1 MKEQNNLRKIEK
13 IRMRKKKETEK
24 RITITSQNH
33 HQLPH
38 TLLVQ
43 KKMDDSYDN
52 NNKNKNV
59 DVRSM
64 EIEFVRALNAFVNNF
79 HLPTTATTEVETW
92 KTGVKPHVY
101 AESLRRQL
109 NALREKTEELY
120 AFEEEEEEKEE
131 EGEKNFNNR
140 TNNNKKKLKKKRSTL
155 LAAVF
160 VGAREDEDEDDEDDE
175 HNDEH
180 YQTDKRNH
188 TKKERDER
196 KFRAYEEKINEIEKK
211 VPAYEHPAFVSAT
224 ASAIP
229 SSSSSLSSSFS
240 SSSATAALATT
251 AAAKNAAENVDVPV
265 ATVTTTT
272 TTTTQKKKLYAP
284 KKFTISKEG
293 DELLQN
299 EKKMQENLTD
309 EMVDLASRI
318 KRNAEEVSREL
329 SRSNKLVDSMETKL
343 DQNVVVAKN
352 ATQRQTAV
360 FRKNKKYGC
369 WSCIVLT
376 LIFVLFSWVYIV
388 IKFSGDKTVHL
399 IKKMEDRVRYD
410 NREDDD
416 VVVKVERDEQVSGE
430 AKHSSSGSRDA
441 LEL

>member
-1 MKEQNNLRKIEK
+1 MEEIFFV
-13 IRMRKKKETEK
+13 KKETKE
-24 RITITSQNH
+24 RITRITKLTTTSQNH
-33 HQLPH
+33 HHFH
-38 TLLVQ
+38 TERP
-43 KKMDDSYDN
+43 KKMDDSYN
-52 NNKNKNV
+52 NNNNNNKNV

-79 HLPTTATTEVETW
+79 HLPTTTTTEVETW

-120 AFEEEEEEKEE
+120 AFEEEEEEKEK
-131 EGEKNFNNR
+131 EGNKNFNNR
-140 TNNNKKKLKKKRSTL
+140 TNKKKKLKKKRSTL

-188 TKKERDER
+188 TKKERDDR

-240 SSSATAALATT
+240 SSSATAALATA

-272 TTTTQKKKLYAP
+272 KKKKLYAP

-343 DQNVVVAKN
+343 DQNVVVAKS
-352 ATQRQTAV
+352 ATQRQTAI

-410 NREDDD
+410 NKEDDD
-416 VVVKVERDEQVSGE
+416 VVAKYIRVERDEQVSGE

>member
-1 MKEQNNLRKIEK
+1 MH
-13 IRMRKKKETEK
+13 KKKETREE
-24 RITITSQNH
+24 NH
-33 HQLPH
+33 HHITEPPSSLLPPFFGS
-38 TLLVQ
+38 
-43 KKMDDSYDN
+43 KKMDDSYDNN

-272 TTTTQKKKLYAP
+272 TKKKKKLYAP

-416 VVVKVERDEQVSGE
+416 VVVKNIRVERDEQVSGE

>member
-1 MKEQNNLRKIEK
+1 MH
-13 IRMRKKKETEK
+13 KKKETREE
-24 RITITSQNH
+24 NH
-33 HQLPH
+33 HHITEPPSSLLPPFFGS
-38 TLLVQ
+38 

-52 NNKNKNV
+52 NNKKNKNV

-272 TTTTQKKKLYAP
+272 TKKKKKLYAP

>member
-1 MKEQNNLRKIEK
+1 MH
-13 IRMRKKKETEK
+13 EK
-24 RITITSQNH
+24 RNAKTEPPSTTTHGS
-33 HQLPH
+33 
-38 TLLVQ
+38 
-43 KKMDDSYDN
+43 KKMDDSYNDN
-52 NNKNKNV
+52 NNKNV

-79 HLPTTATTEVETW
+79 HLPTTTTEVETW

-109 NALREKTEELY
+109 NALREKTEKLY
-120 AFEEEEEEKEE
+120 AFEEEEEKEE

-160 VGAREDEDEDDEDDE
+160 VGAREDEDEDDENDE

-240 SSSATAALATT
+240 SSSATAALATA

-272 TTTTQKKKLYAP
+272 TTKKKKLYAP

-399 IKKMEDRVRYD
+399 IKKMEDRVRYN

-416 VVVKVERDEQVSGE
+416 VVVKNIRVERDEQVSGE

>member
-1 MKEQNNLRKIEK
+1 LRKIEK
-13 IRMRKKKETEK
+13 IGMHEK
-24 RITITSQNH
+24 RNAKTEPPSTTTHGS
-33 HQLPH
+33 
-38 TLLVQ
+38 
-43 KKMDDSYDN
+43 KKMDDSYNDN
-52 NNKNKNV
+52 NNKNV

-79 HLPTTATTEVETW
+79 HLPTTTTVVETW

-109 NALREKTEELY
+109 NALREKTEKLY
-120 AFEEEEEEKEE
+120 AFEEEEEKEE

-160 VGAREDEDEDDEDDE
+160 VGAREDEDEDDENDE

-240 SSSATAALATT
+240 SSSATAALATA

-272 TTTTQKKKLYAP
+272 TKKKKLYAP
-284 KKFTISKEG
+284 KEFTISKEG

>member
-1 MKEQNNLRKIEK
+1 
-13 IRMRKKKETEK
+13 
-24 RITITSQNH
+24 
-33 HQLPH
+33 
-38 TLLVQ
+38 
-43 KKMDDSYDN
+43 MDDSYDN

-140 TNNNKKKLKKKRSTL
+140 TNNNNKKLKKKRSTL

-251 AAAKNAAENVDVPV
+251 AASKNAAENVDVPV

-272 TTTTQKKKLYAP
+272 TTKKKKLYAP

-416 VVVKVERDEQVSGE
+416 VVVKNIRVERDKQVSGE
-430 AKHSSSGSRDA
+430 AKDSSSGSRDA

>member
-1 MKEQNNLRKIEK
+1 MKNKFERKSEK
-13 IRMRKKKETEK
+13 IRSHEK
-24 RITITSQNH
+24 RNKREENHPPHHITE
-33 HQLPH
+33 PP
-38 TLLVQ
+38 

-120 AFEEEEEEKEE
+120 AFEEEEEEKGE

-240 SSSATAALATT
+240 SSSATGTLATT

-265 ATVTTTT
+265 ATVTT

>member
-1 MKEQNNLRKIEK
+1 M
-13 IRMRKKKETEK
+13 KKETKE
-24 RITITSQNH
+24 RITRITKLTTTSQNH
-33 HQLPH
+33 HHFH
-38 TLLVQ
+38 TERP
-43 KKMDDSYDN
+43 KKMDDSYN
-52 NNKNKNV
+52 NNNNNNKNV

-79 HLPTTATTEVETW
+79 HLPTTTTTEVETW

-120 AFEEEEEEKEE
+120 AFEEEEEEKEK
-131 EGEKNFNNR
+131 EGDKNFNNR
-140 TNNNKKKLKKKRSTL
+140 TNKKKKLKKKRSTL

-188 TKKERDER
+188 TKKERDDR

-240 SSSATAALATT
+240 SSSATAALATA

-272 TTTTQKKKLYAP
+272 KKKKLYAP

-343 DQNVVVAKN
+343 DQNVVVAKS

-410 NREDDD
+410 NKEDDD
-416 VVVKVERDEQVSGE
+416 VVAKNIRVERDEQVSGE

>member
-1 MKEQNNLRKIEK
+1 MH
-13 IRMRKKKETEK
+13 KKKETREE
-24 RITITSQNH
+24 NH
-33 HQLPH
+33 HHITEPPSSLLPPFFGS
-38 TLLVQ
+38 

-52 NNKNKNV
+52 NNKKNKNV

-160 VGAREDEDEDDEDDE
+160 VGAREDEDEDDENDE

-265 ATVTTTT
+265 ATVTTTPT
-272 TTTTQKKKLYAP
+272 KKKKLYAP
-284 KKFTISKEG
+284 KEFTISKEG

-399 IKKMEDRVRYD
+399 IKKMEDRVLYN

-416 VVVKVERDEQVSGE
+416 VVVKNIRVERDEQVSGE

>member
-1 MKEQNNLRKIEK
+1 MKNKFERKSEK
-13 IRMRKKKETEK
+13 IRSHEK
-24 RITITSQNH
+24 RNKREENHPPHHITE
-33 HQLPH
+33 PP
-38 TLLVQ
+38 

-120 AFEEEEEEKEE
+120 AFEEEEEEKGE

-229 SSSSSLSSSFS
+229 SSSSSSLSSSFS
-240 SSSATAALATT
+240 SSSATLALATA

-272 TTTTQKKKLYAP
+272 TKKKKKLYAP

>member
-1 MKEQNNLRKIEK
+1 MKKFAHTH
-13 IRMRKKKETEK
+13 KKKETREE
-24 RITITSQNH
+24 RRESPSHHRTTINS
-33 HQLPH
+33 H
-38 TLLVQ
+38 TFGA

-140 TNNNKKKLKKKRSTL
+140 TNNNKKKLKKKRNTL

-272 TTTTQKKKLYAP
+272 TTKKKKLYAP

-376 LIFVLFSWVYIV
+376 LTFVLFSWVYIV

-430 AKHSSSGSRDA
+430 TKHSSSGSRDA